1 MITYIKTVGYNRF
14 SLVGNGFF
22 ELTIKE
28 LVLVIIG
35 MNGAGKSAL
44 LSQMTPMPPSPA
56 DYDKAGS
63 KETHHFFRNK
73 NYILKAI
80 FSPQPRYYFECD
92 GEVLNDWGNSSLQK
106 SLVEQH
112 FGISAKIQSLMQG
125 NTMFSKMS
133 PMERKDWFIAISN
146 VDYDYAIDVFTKAK
160 EKQRD
165 YQGSLKIQRKKLAAE
180 VTKKVSDVDLAARVK
195 EAAELESMLESLY
208 REKPKPESDIDSALY
223 ALKEATK
230 KTEKL
235 ALSYVSAVDKLPVN
249 RWGKAAY
256 KHFITTLDQRIYA
269 VTTLIAS
276 KSKEMEKNASLI
288 RLLERT
294 KQANADQLNASIAE
308 AEQTIDRLKKTLVVD
323 TEINGASEALSMFDD
338 CYGDIC
344 SLLAEIPD
352 NTEGIYS
359 KSGRAQAESELN
371 ALRQQIDKSE
381 RLHNKIIARLEH
393 LGDHKEKTDVECPKC
408 GHEHSAVYT
417 EKEHNELMARDAQ
430 AKLYIDTLRQKEKD
444 LMAYCET
451 VVSYLTKIAHWNTI
465 KDACRKLQPYWE
477 WLDQNKLFTASA
489 SPKSHLL
496 MQARSCLVTL
506 TTIEQQRKRQA
517 DDAKLLTQVQRADE
531 LGGQDELSRLKAEQQ
546 LSETTLNNLNR
557 KISRYHEQKRC
568 YELHLRLLSEVESI
582 EKEMALTYRGAV
594 YKRESYFHELR
605 CEAYSDTIRSVQDLL
620 AEKRQFIHQA
630 RFQEQNVRML
640 EEQIEQMS
648 KEEKIHA
655 AIAETMS
662 PKTGLIAKGLYGF
675 IEKFFEDINSLIE
688 HVWTY
693 EMRLLVGKEGRSD
706 DMELDYKFPVEI
718 IQKERV
724 VLKDVSHGDEASKGQ
739 TEMIDLAFLITALVY
754 LGLTEF
760 PLMLDEIGNRFD
772 AEHKKNLT
780 TLLKNLVDQK
790 AFPQVFMVS
799 HDFYQYTALSAQ
811 VVVLESANIVAIE
824 KKK

>member
-1 MITYIKTVGYNRF
+1 MITYIKTVGYKRF
-14 SLVGNGFF
+14 SLVGNGHF

-28 LVLVIIG
+28 LVLIIIG

-56 DYDKAGS
+56 DYDKDGS

-80 FSPQPRYYFECD
+80 FTPQPRFFFECD
-92 GEVLNDWGNSSLQK
+92 GDVLNDWGTSSLQK

-125 NTMFSKMS
+125 NTMFSQMT
-133 PMERKDWFIAISN
+133 PMERKDWFIAISD

-165 YQGSLKIQRKKLAAE
+165 YQGSIKIQKKKLAAE
-180 VTKKVSDVDLAARVK
+180 VVKKVSDTDLAARVK
-195 EAAELESMLESLY
+195 EAAELETMLESLY
-208 REKPKPESDIDSALY
+208 KEKPKPETDIDTALW
-223 ALKEATK
+223 ALKEAVK

-235 ALSYVSAVDKLPVN
+235 ALSYGSIVGRLPTKL
-249 RWGKAAY
+249 WGKAAY
-256 KHFITTLDQRIYA
+256 KHFITTLDQRIYS
-269 VTTLIAS
+269 VTALIAN
-276 KSKEMEKNASLI
+276 KSKEIERVAALI
-288 RLLERT
+288 RLLEKT
-294 KQANADQLNASIAE
+294 KQTNAEQLGASIAD
-308 AEQTIDRLKKTLVVD
+308 AEQTIVRLKRSLLVD
-323 TEINGASEALSMFDD
+323 TEITGASEALSMFDD

-344 SLLAEIPD
+344 ALLADIPD
-352 NTEGIYS
+352 NTEGSYS
-359 KSGRAQAESELN
+359 KSGRAQAENELN
-371 ALRQQIDKSE
+371 ALRQQISKAE
-381 RLHNKIIARLEH
+381 RVHNKITARLEH
-393 LGDHKEKTDVECPKC
+393 LGEHKEKMDVECPKC

-417 EKEHNELMARDAQ
+417 EKEHNELLSRDTQ
-430 AKLYIDTLRQKEKD
+430 AKLYIDGLKRRERD
-444 LMAYCET
+444 LVVYCET
-451 VVSYLTKIAHWNTI
+451 TVTYLTKIAHWNTI

-496 MQARSCLVTL
+496 MQVRSCLVTL
-506 TTIEQQRKRQA
+506 ITIEQQRKRQA
-517 DDAKLLTQVQRADE
+517 DDTKLLAQVQRADE
-531 LGGQDELSRLKAEQQ
+531 LGGQNELSRLKTE
-546 LSETTLNNLNR
+546 LESSETTLNQLNL
-557 KISRYHEQKRC
+557 KISRYSEQRKC
-568 YELHLRLLSEVESI
+568 YEMHLRLLGEVESI
-582 EKEMALTYRGAV
+582 EREMALAYGNTV
-594 YKRESYFHELR
+594 FKRESYFHELR

-630 RFQEQNVRML
+630 KFQEQNVKLL

-648 KEEKIHA
+648 KEEKIHG

-662 PKTGLIAKGLYGF
+662 PKSGLIAKGLYGF

-693 EMRLLVGKEGRSD
+693 EMRLLVGKEGKPD

-799 HDFYQYTALSAQ
+799 HDYYQYTALSAQ